1 MLTASIIRTIT
12 LTVDSHYH
20 KWTQCAT
27 DMPNGKHENAI
38 KFRITASAHIFW
50 SSRTWDPGLEICSRH
65 GYSAFLCCC
74 LVLSSAALRR
84 TDPRSKESE
93 TEQGTEPSPWTF
105 RRKLDSRP
113 TTKWRSQEEYGLAPS
128 CLSIDVKRFACVFP
142 MNLQLLVTVNV
153 KGLHNAHYITK
164 ACHVLCIKCFG
175 LLSRLVA
182 DDESRHVEGGG

>member
-1 MLTASIIRTIT
+1 VLTASIIRTIT

-20 KWTQCAT
+20 KWRQCAT

-50 SSRTWDPGLEICSRH
+50 SARTWDPGLEICSRH

-105 RRKLDSRP
+105 SRKLVR
-113 TTKWRSQEEYGLAPS
+113 LAPS

-142 MNLQLLVTVNV
+142 MNWQLLVTVNV

-182 DDESRHVEGGG
+182 DDESRHGEGGG